1 MSLIKINYS
10 SIMNCELVVHVHPLL
25 ELVMIKTREVLITV
39 WIISDLNRHIERKP
53 GRVNVVC
60 AVVNC

>member
-10 SIMNCELVVHVHPLL
+10 SIMNYESVVRVHPLL
-25 ELVMIKTREVLITV
+25 ELVMIKTREVLITI
-39 WIISDLNRHIERKP
+39 WIISDLNRHVERKP
-53 GRVNVVC
+53 DRVNVVC